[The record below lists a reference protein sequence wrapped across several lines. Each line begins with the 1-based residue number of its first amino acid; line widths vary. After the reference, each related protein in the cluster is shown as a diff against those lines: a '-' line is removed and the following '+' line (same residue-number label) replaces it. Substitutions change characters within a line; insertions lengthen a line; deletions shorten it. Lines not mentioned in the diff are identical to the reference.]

1 VSKFACVRVCVCQK
15 EKEKERE
22 KYRIWSPK
30 KYRIWSPTP
39 KALLPLSISRYIL
52 DGVESRGA
60 GIQISKGG
68 TAGAG
73 LEGES
78 CVSISGR
85 DGSLNVWRAEGC
97 NEWEDEE
104 FLYVSYSSS
113 TPDLLASTLNLAP
126 SRIPHS
132 IATCSSSLHFS
143 TICRLTANNE
153 DFCWAC

>member
-1 VSKFACVRVCVCQK
+1 MRVCVCVCQK

-22 KYRIWSPK
+22 RH
-30 KYRIWSPTP
+30 RIWSPTP

-97 NEWEDEE
+97 NEWDDEE
-104 FLYVSYSSS
+104 FLYVSHSSS
-113 TPDLLASTLNLAP
+113 TPDLLASTLNLTP

-132 IATCSSSLHFS
+132 IATCTSSLHFP
-143 TICRLTANNE
+143 TICRLTANSE
-153 DFCWAC
+153 DLNPKS